1 MLVGKTLQRG
11 KYTLEQELG
20 RGGFGITFKATHQ
33 YLNQSVV
40 IKTLNESLRQDPEF
54 VKFQRSFQDE
64 ARRLALCVHPN
75 IVRVSDFFIEDQ
87 LPYMVMDYIP
97 GQTLDMVVFP
107 DHPLSEETAIHYM
120 RQIGA
125 ALRVVHQ
132 NNLLHR
138 DVKPQNI
145 ILHSRTQEVVLIDFG
160 IAREFTPG
168 STQTHTGMVSDG
180 YAPIEQYLTH
190 APRTPATDV
199 YGLAA
204 TLYTLLTAKVPIAA
218 LLRDRVPMPA
228 PRDLQPQ
235 LSVAVN
241 QAVMRGMAVEARF
254 RPGAIAEWL
263 SLLPAPQS
271 AHKSTPSQ
279 HTAATMALIPQHHKP
294 VAVPAPSQRAALRP
308 SPKRP
313 LLRVLIGGGVAL
325 VGAVAVA
332 LSAVFSNSSRQ
343 QPTDIPVVQPS
354 SVSPDVGNSE
364 VTSPPV
370 VGNTAPPQTS
380 TQPSRRRTSEGGAS
394 LRRSVSPQP
403 TPIPTPTPSP
413 RVFESSSPIS
423 PAPSDSPSPLA
434 TPPVESQPPVQPSPA
449 NETPPPVVVETL
461 PASPPVIVEPK
472 LTSEDNADAAND
484 DSKRQ
489 RRGKPDSDKKERNQR
504 RGDD

>member
-33 YLNQSVV
+33 YLGQLVV
-40 IKTLNESLRQDPEF
+40 IKTINESLRQDPEF

-75 IVRVSDFFIEDQ
+75 IVRISDFFVEDQ

-97 GQTLDMVVFP
+97 GQTLDQVVSSQ
-107 DHPLSEETAIHYM
+107 PLAESTAINYIQ
-120 RQIGA
+120 QIGA
-125 ALRVVHQ
+125 ALQVVHQ

-145 ILHSRTQEVVLIDFG
+145 ILRQGTQEVVLIDFG

-180 YAPIEQYLTH
+180 YAPIEQYLTQ

-204 TLYTLLTAKVPIAA
+204 TLYTLLTAKVPIASS
-218 LLRDRVPMPA
+218 LRDRVPMPA

-254 RPGAIAEWL
+254 RPNAITDWL
-263 SLLPAPQS
+263 SLLPIAAQ
-271 AHKSTPSQ
+271 KSLTPQ
-279 HTAATMALIPQHHKP
+279 HTAATLAFIPQPQKP
-294 VAVPAPSQRAALRP
+294 LAASQRPVQAA
-308 SPKRP
+308 KRP
-313 LLRVLIGGGVAL
+313 LMRGLLIGSGVAL
-325 VGAVAVA
+325 FGTVAAVA
-332 LSAVFSNSSRQ
+332 LSTVLSNSNQ
-343 QPTDIPVVQPS
+343 QQSTPPVVQPS
-354 SVSPDVGNSE
+354 SEPSPDVDNTE
-364 VTSPPV
+364 VRSPSV
-370 VGNTAPPQTS
+370 ENRNTAPPQTS
-380 TQPSRRRTSEGGAS
+380 TPRYQRRRSRVAPIPSAS
-394 LRRSVSPQP
+394 PEASPQP
-403 TPIPTPTPSP
+403 TPVATPSPSPSVSESPVPDPSPTPSDAP
-413 RVFESSSPIS
+413 SPIE
-423 PAPSDSPSPLA
+423 
-434 TPPVESQPPVQPSPA
+434 TPPPNQEAPVQPSPA
-449 NETPPPVVVETL
+449 TEAPPPVVVDTQPE
-461 PASPPVIVEPK
+461 PSPVIVEPK
-472 LTSEDNADAAND
+472 SSGEENKGTD

-489 RRGKPDSDKKERNQR
+489 RRSKPDNEDQQKGKQR
-504 RGDD
+504 RGKDD

>member
-97 GQTLDMVVFP
+97 GQTLDMVVLP
-107 DHPLSEETAIHYM
+107 DHPLPEKTAIHYM

-125 ALRVVHQ
+125 ALQVVHR

-180 YAPIEQYLTH
+180 YAPIEQYLSQ

-263 SLLPAPQS
+263 ALLPAPQS
-271 AHKSTPSQ
+271 VHKSIAPE
-279 HTAATMALIPQHHKP
+279 HTAATMAFIPQHHQP
-294 VAVPAPSQRAALRP
+294 VAVSPQHAVRP

-313 LLRVLIGGGVAL
+313 LLRGLLIGGGVAL
-325 VGAVAVA
+325 VGAVAAVA
-332 LSAVFSNSSRQ
+332 LSAVFSNSDRQ
-343 QPTDIPVVQPS
+343 QPTDVPVVQPS
-354 SVSPDVGNSE
+354 SASPDVGNSE

-380 TQPSRRRTSEGGAS
+380 TQPSRRR
-394 LRRSVSPQP
+394 RSRSISPGESPQP

-413 RVFESSSPIS
+413 SASESSIPIS
-423 PAPSDSPSPLA
+423 PAPSDSPSPVETRPL
-434 TPPVESQPPVQPSPA
+434 ESQPSVQPSLA
-449 NETPPPVVVETL
+449 EETLPPVVVETL
-461 PASPPVIVEPK
+461 PASPPVIVETKPI
-472 LTSEDNADAAND
+472 SEDDADEADD

-489 RRGKPDSDKKERNQR
+489 RRDKPDKDEKEGNQR
-504 RGDD
+504 RGKDD

>member
-33 YLNQSVV
+33 YLNQPVV
-40 IKTLNESLRQDPEF
+40 IKTLNELLRQDPEF

-107 DHPLSEETAIHYM
+107 NHPLPEETAIHYI

-125 ALRVVHQ
+125 ALQVVHQ

-180 YAPIEQYLTH
+180 YAPIEQYLSQ

-218 LLRDRVPMPA
+218 SLRDHVPMPA

-235 LSVAVN
+235 LSIAVN

-254 RPGAIAEWL
+254 RPSAIAEWL

-271 AHKSTPSQ
+271 VGPGVIPPQ
-279 HTAATMALIPQHHKP
+279 NTAATMALIPQHHQP
-294 VAVPAPSQRAALRP
+294 VAVATASQSVALRP
-308 SPKRP
+308 SAKRP
-313 LLRVLIGGGVAL
+313 ILRGLLIGGGLAIIGTVA
-325 VGAVAVA
+325 AVA
-332 LSAVFSNSSRQ
+332 LSAVFSNSEQ
-343 QPTDIPVVQPS
+343 QPTPVIVQPS
-354 SVSPDVGNSE
+354 STSPDVGNSE
-364 VTSPPV
+364 VTLPPV
-370 VGNTAPPQTS
+370 VGDTAPPTS
-380 TQPSRRRTSEGGAS
+380 IQPSRRRS
-394 LRRSVSPQP
+394 RSVSPQASPQP
-403 TPIPTPTPSP
+403 TPVPTPTPAPSTS
-413 RVFESSSPIS
+413 ESPIPVS
-423 PAPSDSPSPLA
+423 PAPNDSPSPVE
-434 TPPVESQPPVQPSPA
+434 TPPVNSQSPA
-449 NETPPPVVVETL
+449 QPAPANATPPPVVVDTL
-461 PASPPVIVEPK
+461 PGSPPVIVEPK
-472 LTSEDNADAAND
+472 STNEEDADEAND

-489 RRGKPDSDKKERNQR
+489 RRGKPDNNDKPKRNQR
-504 RGDD
+504 REKDDD